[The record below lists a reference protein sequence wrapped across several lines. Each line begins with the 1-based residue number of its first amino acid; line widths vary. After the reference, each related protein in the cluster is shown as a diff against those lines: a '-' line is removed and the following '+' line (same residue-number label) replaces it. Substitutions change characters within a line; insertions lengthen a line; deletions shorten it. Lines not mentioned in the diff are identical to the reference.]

1 MRRGREP
8 RSCAAGGP
16 RAGWAPGPEPRR
28 GTWSGGAPRETA
40 ERGPGDP
47 GASRLGEGA
56 VRSQASGEGSQV
68 VSWGME
74 PVNPGDPS
82 AAVSFRISARAS
94 GGQVLIR
101 ILEKKVP

>member
-1 MRRGREP
+1 M
-8 RSCAAGGP
+8 
-16 RAGWAPGPEPRR
+16 
-28 GTWSGGAPRETA
+28 
-40 ERGPGDP
+40 
-47 GASRLGEGA
+47 
-56 VRSQASGEGSQV
+56 RSQASGEGSQV

>member
-1 MRRGREP
+1 M
-8 RSCAAGGP
+8 
-16 RAGWAPGPEPRR
+16 
-28 GTWSGGAPRETA
+28 
-40 ERGPGDP
+40 
-47 GASRLGEGA
+47 
-56 VRSQASGEGSQV
+56 RSQASGEGSQV

-82 AAVSFRISARAS
+82 AAVSEFRISARAS